1 MLVVSWWVWIGGG
14 GGGVRER
21 EGRYG
26 PCRAHYAAEFPLGE
40 VEFPVQVV
48 VDQREGD
55 HARAQRVEEEQAAE
69 LEEDGAALGRDG
81 AEQVPRP
88 GFLLFLLAGLCGSRN
103 VIARR
108 SRMRVVVCSGKQWF
122 SLCILM
128 SRFGELLVLALLA
141 QQQREKSLHQPDSR
155 VHPEHG
161 AVRIELR
168 PAVAGRERVDDMA
181 ADDQARR
188 SPQYG
193 EGNVPRAI
201 SLVSTSCF

>member
-1 MLVVSWWVWIGGG
+1 MS
-14 GGGVRER
+14 
-21 EGRYG
+21 
-26 PCRAHYAAEFPLGE
+26 
-40 VEFPVQVV
+40 
-48 VDQREGD
+48 
-55 HARAQRVEEEQAAE
+55 
-69 LEEDGAALGRDG
+69 GA
-81 AEQVPRP
+81 V
-88 GFLLFLLAGLCGSRN
+88 AG
-103 VIARR
+103 R
-108 SRMRVVVCSGKQWF
+108 SRMRVVVCSREQRL

-141 QQQREKSLHQPDSR
+141 EQQREKSLYQPDSR

-168 PAVAGRERVDDMA
+168 PAVAGRERIDYLA

-193 EGNVPRAI
+193 KGNVPRAT